1 MAMATAKATRPR
13 PATPLA
19 RVLRGPQGIRRNRVA
34 FIRLPTRAI
43 TISPIAVTPPPAR
56 VIPEGRSTGR
66 LAVVVGIQGE
76 AVARPTLG
84 HLVAAGV
91 EATPVE
97 AAGAAVPRAAAVGV
111 VVLHPA
117 VVAAVAVVHAAEAE
131 ADTLAVAVAA
141 AVLHPAVAPVAGPPA
156 AGTPR
161 KAPAQDA

>member
-1 MAMATAKATRPR
+1 MATAKATRPR

-84 HLVAAGV
+84 HLVAAV
-91 EATPVE
+91 VAATPVE

-117 VVAAVAVVHAAEAE
+117 VVAAAVVHAAEAE

-141 AVLHPAVAPVAGPPA
+141 AVLHPAVAPVAAPTAAETPA
-156 AGTPR
+156 
-161 KAPAQDA
+161 KAPA

>member
-66 LAVVVGIQGE
+66 LAVV
-76 AVARPTLG
+76 RPTLG
-84 HLVAAGV
+84 HLVAA
-91 EATPVE
+91 
-97 AAGAAVPRAAAVGV
+97 
-111 VVLHPA
+111 
-117 VVAAVAVVHAAEAE
+117 VVAA
-131 ADTLAVAVAA
+131 T
-141 AVLHPAVAPVAGPPA
+141 PGSWSRRWGGAP
-156 AGTPR
+156 
-161 KAPAQDA
+161 DAR

>member
-66 LAVVVGIQGE
+66 LAVVGGIQVE
-76 AVARPTLG
+76 VVARPTLG
-84 HLVAAGV
+84 HLVAVVA
-91 EATPVE
+91 AARVE
-97 AAGAAVPRAAAVGV
+97 AAGAAVSRAAAVGV
-111 VVLHPA
+111 VVMHPA
-117 VVAAVAVVHAAEAE
+117 VAAADTLAAVAVVHAAVAE
-131 ADTLAVAVAA
+131 ADT
-141 AVLHPAVAPVAGPPA
+141 
-156 AGTPR
+156 
-161 KAPAQDA
+161 

>member
-1 MAMATAKATRPR
+1 MATAKATRPR

-66 LAVVVGIQGE
+66 LAVVVGIQVE

-84 HLVAAGV
+84 HLVVVVA
-91 EATPVE
+91 ATPVE

-141 AVLHPAVAPVAGPPA
+141 AVLHPAVAPVAAPTAAETPA
-156 AGTPR
+156 
-161 KAPAQDA
+161 KAPA

>member
-84 HLVAAGV
+84 HLVAAV
-91 EATPVE
+91 VAATPVE

-117 VVAAVAVVHAAEAE
+117 VVAPACQCPRSSRWNCGL
-131 ADTLAVAVAA
+131 TNRCTPPGSSPSYRRPLASWRRC
-141 AVLHPAVAPVAGPPA
+141 LPP
-156 AGTPR
+156 
-161 KAPAQDA
+161 

>member
-1 MAMATAKATRPR
+1 MAIAKATLPR

-66 LAVVVGIQGE
+66 LAVVVGIQVE

-84 HLVAAGV
+84 HLVAVVA
-91 EATPVE
+91 ATP
-97 AAGAAVPRAAAVGV
+97 AAAAAPRTAAAV

-117 VVAAVAVVHAAEAE
+117 VVAEAATPAAVVH
-131 ADTLAVAVAA
+131 VAA
-141 AVLHPAVAPVAGPPA
+141 AVGAVLHPAEVPVAVPTAAETPA
-156 AGTPR
+156 
-161 KAPAQDA
+161 KAPASDV

>member
-34 FIRLPTRAI
+34 FIRLPTRAM

-66 LAVVVGIQGE
+66 LAVVVGIQVE
-76 AVARPTLG
+76 AVGRPTLG
-84 HLVAAGV
+84 HLAAVVA
-91 EATPVE
+91 ATPVE

-117 VVAAVAVVHAAEAE
+117 VAAAAAVVHAAAAE
-131 ADTLAVAVAA
+131 A
-141 AVLHPAVAPVAGPPA
+141 
-156 AGTPR
+156 GTDP
-161 KAPAQDA
+161 KSV

>member
-66 LAVVVGIQGE
+66 LAVVVGIQVE
-76 AVARPTLG
+76 AVGRPTLG
-84 HLVAAGV
+84 HLAAVVA
-91 EATPVE
+91 ATPVE
-97 AAGAAVPRAAAVGV
+97 AAGAAAPRAAAVGV

-117 VVAAVAVVHAAEAE
+117 VAAAVAVVHAAVAE
-131 ADTLAVAVAA
+131 ADTLAVA
-141 AVLHPAVAPVAGPPA
+141 AVLHPAVAPVAAPTAAETPA
-156 AGTPR
+156 
-161 KAPAQDA
+161 KAPASAV

>member
-84 HLVAAGV
+84 HLVAAV
-91 EATPVE
+91 VAATPVE
-97 AAGAAVPRAAAVGV
+97 AAGAAVPRAAAV
-111 VVLHPA
+111 
-117 VVAAVAVVHAAEAE
+117 VAG
-131 ADTLAVAVAA
+131 
-141 AVLHPAVAPVAGPPA
+141 VLHPAVAPVAAPTAAETPA
-156 AGTPR
+156 
-161 KAPAQDA
+161 KAPA

>member
-1 MAMATAKATRPR
+1 MAIAKATLPR

-66 LAVVVGIQGE
+66 LAVVVGIQVE

-84 HLVAAGV
+84 HLVAVVA
-91 EATPVE
+91 ATP
-97 AAGAAVPRAAAVGV
+97 AAAAAPRTAAAV

-117 VVAAVAVVHAAEAE
+117 VVAEAATPAAVVH
-131 ADTLAVAVAA
+131 VAA
-141 AVLHPAVAPVAGPPA
+141 AAVGAVLHPAEVPVAVPTAAETPA
-156 AGTPR
+156 
-161 KAPAQDA
+161 KAPASDV

>member
-1 MAMATAKATRPR
+1 MAMAIAKATLPR

-66 LAVVVGIQGE
+66 LAVVVGIQVE

-84 HLVAAGV
+84 HLVA
-91 EATPVE
+91 
-97 AAGAAVPRAAAVGV
+97 
-111 VVLHPA
+111 
-117 VVAAVAVVHAAEAE
+117 VVAATPAA
-131 ADTLAVAVAA
+131 AA
-141 AVLHPAVAPVAGPPA
+141 APRTAAAAAAGAVLHPAEVPVAVPTAAETPA
-156 AGTPR
+156 
-161 KAPAQDA
+161 KAPASDV